1 MCTHIH
7 FSEFSFSSER
17 RLLTFGL
24 RVIEGPSGNKEGP
37 SDKQPKKEISA
48 KDTKNF
54 ARARRGNSKV
64 REKIR
69 KEEEDDKK
77 KAEQDMDKKLQ
88 DLDPQKNVEAKEQAR
103 DGLLNALLENIAK
116 ASGLDGKLT
125 VGKATEQ
132 LRNPDV
138 GEAYDLQY
146 QDKKVKTI
154 YSNVDAIR
162 GRVDPN
168 GPKVFDQES
177 LASQVEALKEMI
189 ENPDKRP
196 Q

>member
-138 GEAYDLQY
+138 
-146 QDKKVKTI
+146 VKTI